1 MTWTAVADRTGW
13 PPQVQDDLPW
23 RYRDR
28 VLSCF
33 SLLDEVR
40 ADRARTVPVLPQ

>member
-1 MTWTAVADRTGW
+1 MTYTAVADRTGW
-13 PPQVQDDLPW
+13 TPQQQDDLPW

-33 SLLDEVR
+33 ALLDEVR
-40 ADRARTVPVLPQ
+40 RERRQAQAPA